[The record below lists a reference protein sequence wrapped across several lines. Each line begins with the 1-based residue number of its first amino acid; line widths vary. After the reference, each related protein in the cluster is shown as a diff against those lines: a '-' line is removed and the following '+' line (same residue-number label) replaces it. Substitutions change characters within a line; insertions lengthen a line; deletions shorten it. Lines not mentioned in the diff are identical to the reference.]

1 MSDDTTTER
10 AEKKSSKKKDSDKAK
25 KKKSGP
31 IRWERRFVA
40 QSSYNPWLV
49 RVLGAVGAV
58 GLGAGG
64 WAYFYGESF
73 KQAAE
78 AARAAAKG
86 AGSNIG
92 VPPEALRLEAMPSYI
107 IAVAAVLTGIA
118 IWLGT
123 SAEMPLRVGDPGIAM
138 EKGEVRRMPWWAIT
152 QITFESGNLALVIA
166 GKDEAGTTWTFKV
179 PVKSHAEAVGWI
191 VKEALDRVPKVVDI
205 KDDILERLPSANA
218 HAGTK
223 LELEPLQV
231 VGKRDAISG
240 KTISYEPDARIC
252 ARCERV
258 YHKRSVPKKCK
269 CGASLQHLRV
279 EVANAP
285 DDDEEIEDSDS
296 DSDSDSEGERDD
308 EDEEKT

>member
-1 MSDDTTTER
+1 MDQATKNED
-10 AEKKSSKKKDSDKAK
+10 AGKKTSKKAKGEKAK
-25 KKKSGP
+25 PSGP
-31 IRWERRFVA
+31 VRWERRFIA

-49 RVLGAVGAV
+49 RILGAVGAM

-92 VPPEALRLEAMPSYI
+92 VPTEALRLEAMPSYI
-107 IAVAAVLTGIA
+107 IAAAAVLTGIA

-123 SAEMPLRVGDPGIAM
+123 SAELPLRVGDPGIAM
-138 EKGEVRRMPWWAIT
+138 EKGEVRRMPWWAIS
-152 QITFESGNLALVIA
+152 QITFEAGNLALVVA
-166 GKDEAGTTWTFKV
+166 GKDEAGSTWTFKV

-191 VKEALDRVPKVVDI
+191 VKEALARVPKVVDI
-205 KDDILERLPSANA
+205 KDDILERLPAANS

-240 KTISYEPDARIC
+240 KTISYEPDARVC

-279 EVANAP
+279 AVANEP
-285 DDDEEIEDSDS
+285 DEEAE
-296 DSDSDSEGERDD
+296 D
-308 EDEEKT
+308 EDEELEDESESDDETDGDAEEKT